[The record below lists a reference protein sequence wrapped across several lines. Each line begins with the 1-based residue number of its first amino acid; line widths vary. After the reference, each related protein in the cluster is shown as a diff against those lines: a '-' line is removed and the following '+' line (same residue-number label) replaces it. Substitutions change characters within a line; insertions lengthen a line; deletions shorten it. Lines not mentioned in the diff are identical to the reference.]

1 MQFKGNLDFFP
12 VILTTAFYAYIIYLI
27 SQTKKEERKPAS
39 WCFAIY
45 ISIILIALAISLCM
59 QSVILL
65 YRYLLIVT
73 GLLIF
78 AISYFMAKDQKKWR
92 VITVCVIILIFSGIS
107 NIISINENYNETNRD
122 FIAYMDEKIEEGDI
136 IVYSNA
142 INGEVITTEIT
153 QKHTNMSYFYNKDHW
168 GVEEAYKAFG
178 PYMEIKDTLEEIL
191 NNYSG
196 RVWIIES
203 GNTYDLL
210 NEIKTK
216 YDITEIDSKQF
227 TNKYKDYSYTIEL
240 IQK

>member
-1 MQFKGNLDFFP
+1 MPSLF
-12 VILTTAFYAYIIYLI
+12 
-27 SQTKKEERKPAS
+27 STKKEERKPAN

-78 AISYFMAKDQKKWR
+78 AISYFMAKDPKKWR
-92 VITVCVIILIFSGIS
+92 VITVCVIILIISGIS

-122 FIAYMDEKIEEGDI
+122 FIAYMDEQIEEGDI

-153 QKHTNMSYFYNKDHW
+153 QNHTNMSYFYNKDHW

-191 NNYSG
+191 DNYSG

-203 GNTYDLL
+203 GNTNDLL
-210 NEIKTK
+210 NEIKVK
-216 YDITEIDSKQF
+216 YDITELDSKQF
-227 TNKYKDYSYTIEL
+227 TNEYKDYEYTIEL